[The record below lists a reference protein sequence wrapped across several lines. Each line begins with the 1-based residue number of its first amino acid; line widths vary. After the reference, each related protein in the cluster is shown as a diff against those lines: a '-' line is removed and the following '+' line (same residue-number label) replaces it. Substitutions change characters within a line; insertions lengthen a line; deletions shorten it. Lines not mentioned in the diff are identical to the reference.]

1 MQEPAKPPRIS
12 VRNVQRKLRVDV
24 PALQRFAERAL
35 ERALEL
41 QQTPGSALA
50 DVQEVH
56 VAIVSDARMASVHE
70 RFLQVAGPTDVM
82 TFQHGEILVS
92 AETAQTNAAEYR
104 MSLQSE
110 IELYIV
116 HGILHLIGFD
126 DTTPEAAR
134 LIAKTQ
140 KRIWRAASQPEAR
153 AARTAAV

>member
-1 MQEPAKPPRIS
+1 MQRPSKPPRIS
-12 VRNVQRKLRVDV
+12 VRNAQRKLPVDV

-50 DVQEVH
+50 DVQEVN
-56 VAIVSDARMASVHE
+56 VAIVSDARMAAVHE
-70 RFLQVAGPTDVM
+70 RFLQVAGPTDVI

-92 AETAQTNAAEYR
+92 AETAQRNAAEYR
-104 MSLQSE
+104 KSVRSE

-134 LIAKTQ
+134 LMTRTQ
-140 KRIWRAASQPEAR
+140 KRICRAASQPETRAGR
-153 AARTAAV
+153 AAPV